1 LLSVAA
7 PGCEG
12 VTFVVTP
19 VGPTSTFAQI
29 VPVPGPTVSGPGLDL
44 ANIIVARGPLT
55 PVGFPYEVDFEMR
68 ESKGEGLF
76 VSSLDYVGPAGPT
89 HSCSVGFYMRPG
101 QTLPPPRNCRD
112 FFNRTSFTSL
122 DLTVRF
128 SDAAGRTGSVTAHVP
143 VRAGAYRGGA
153 N

>member
-1 LLSVAA
+1 
-7 PGCEG
+7 
-12 VTFVVTP
+12 
-19 VGPTSTFAQI
+19 
-29 VPVPGPTVSGPGLDL
+29 
-44 ANIIVARGPLT
+44 
-55 PVGFPYEVDFEMR
+55 
-68 ESKGEGLF
+68 
-76 VSSLDYVGPAGPT
+76 
-89 HSCSVGFYMRPG
+89 MRPG